1 MPLARQPLWKVHF
14 SQFPCSNTVMGTA
27 RARHIT
33 LYLVLT
39 LLFLAEIPSLAQNA
53 ETSRS
58 SSSSPLPSTS
68 SAAPVVAPSVP
79 DYSGMYA
86 FRRDGEFLQLN
97 VENDG
102 RLTGFVSRYGDLDSD
117 KGEFMNQ
124 FFKQAKLEGKN
135 VSFVTTVVHGK
146 SFEFKG
152 SIERGEG
159 KNPNDEA
166 YYVLKGTLTEVFTGD
181 GGKTSSKNE
190 EVAFKSF
197 PRDLNPSQ

>member
-1 MPLARQPLWKVHF
+1 MPLARQPRWKVHF

-39 LLFLAEIPSLAQNA
+39 LLFLAEIPSLAQDA
-53 ETSRS
+53 QTS
-58 SSSSPLPSTS
+58 SSSSRSPSTS
-68 SAAPVVAPSVP
+68 SAAPVVAASVP

-97 VENDG
+97 VESDG

-124 FFKQAKLEGKN
+124 FLDR
-135 VSFVTTVVHGK
+135 K
-146 SFEFKG
+146 ST
-152 SIERGEG
+152 RL
-159 KNPNDEA
+159 N
-166 YYVLKGTLTEVFTGD
+166 
-181 GGKTSSKNE
+181 SSH
-190 EVAFKSF
+190 
-197 PRDLNPSQ
+197 